1 MTCTLLITHCN
12 KVVKYYPLPFRDTLH
27 KTFLP
32 RTCLLLVH
40 SRLANNKS
48 IRLHERALRIVY
60 DDDVSTY
67 DRVLDKGKF
76 VCMMTTFQQMIGYL
90 IRANLYV

>member
-40 SRLANNKS
+40 SRLANN
-48 IRLHERALRIVY
+48 IRLDYIEITL
-60 DDDVSTY
+60 
-67 DRVLDKGKF
+67 VLDYMREPLELF
-76 VCMMTTFQQMIGYL
+76 MMTTFQHMIGYL